1 MTQISQENSQ
11 AIIEAMKRHPLMV
24 ARLNEEQIRSE
35 LKATNAP
42 VESRRFYDFVDG
54 RGQSRDEASREITF
68 TPRRV
73 LRNHGD
79 YRSRFALPK
88 RVLGAVAHEL
98 GAYSSNRLARDL
110 RAHQEI
116 MRLIAKSPHP
126 FSLLGKLEVLD
137 YDAPGRAVRET
148 SPVLIIPGLRQEDA
162 RTVSNWELSHRV
174 REEESSFGLFKHWKR
189 ISPGR
194 YV

>member
-1 MTQISQENSQ
+1 MTRIKQEDAQ
-11 AIIEAMKRHPLMV
+11 AIIEATRSHPSIV
-24 ARLNEEQIRSE
+24 AGLNEDQIRAE
-35 LKATNAP
+35 IEATNAP
-42 VESRRFYDFVDG
+42 IKSRRFYDFVDG
-54 RGQSRDEASREITF
+54 RGQSKDEASREITF

-79 YRSRFALPK
+79 YSLRFALPK
-88 RVLGAVAHEL
+88 RVIGAVAHEL
-98 GAYSSNRLARDL
+98 GAYSSNRLARNL

-116 MRLIAKSPHP
+116 MRFMAQSPHP

-137 YDAPGRAVRET
+137 YEMPGKSIRET

-162 RTVSNWELSHRV
+162 RTVSDWELSHRV
-174 REEESSFGLFKHWKR
+174 REEESSLGLFKHWKR
-189 ISPGR
+189 ISPER